1 MIVKGIITFSYKY
14 IATKYF
20 TKLGKCVKVH
30 TITTDD
36 EKEMKLSRSKNND

>member
-20 TKLGKCVKVH
+20 TNFKIFAKVVA
-30 TITTDD
+30 
-36 EKEMKLSRSKNND
+36 